1 MNAAFSIKR
10 WQEMAHAS
18 VDALLGQLLPRLCLL
33 CATPCGSQA
42 LCPACRDSGLPGR
55 RRTRCRQCALPLDS
69 PTAGPRPPGPNPA
82 PDVAPDLAPAPG
94 PDIAPDPGSVQPLLC
109 PRCQQTGATV
119 LQTVITLADYA
130 PPLDHALTALKFH
143 GELTLARPLGML
155 LMQHLHSAPAQP
167 LSSIDALVP
176 IPLSGARL
184 AERGFNQSLQIAR
197 GMRAC
202 RHGHCPPILHDAL
215 IRHHH
220 ARPQSSL
227 SRAER
232 LHNLQNAFSVPR
244 PARIAGRRLCLVDDV
259 MTTGSTLQAAARA
272 LHAAGAHDI
281 IAVVVARTA

>member
-1 MNAAFSIKR
+1 MS
-10 WQEMAHAS
+10 
-18 VDALLGQLLPRLCLL
+18 
-33 CATPCGSQA
+33 
-42 LCPACRDSGLPGR
+42 
-55 RRTRCRQCALPLDS
+55 
-69 PTAGPRPPGPNPA
+69 
-82 PDVAPDLAPAPG
+82 APDLAPDLAPEL
-94 PDIAPDPGSVQPLLC
+94 ARNLAAVQPLLC

-155 LMQHLHSAPAQP
+155 LMQHLHSAPARP
-167 LSSIDALVP
+167 LNSIDALVP

-215 IRHHH
+215 IRRHH
-220 ARPQSSL
+220 ARAQSSL

-232 LHNLQNAFSVPR
+232 LHNLQDAFSVPR

-259 MTTGSTLQAAARA
+259 MTTGSTLQAAAHA
-272 LHAAGAHDI
+272 LHAAGARDI

>member
-1 MNAAFSIKR
+1 
-10 WQEMAHAS
+10 MAHTT

-42 LCPACRDSGLPGR
+42 LCPACRDTGLPGHR
-55 RRTRCRQCALPLDS
+55 RARCRQCALPLDS
-69 PTAGPRPPGPNPA
+69 PTEESRTS
-82 PDVAPDLAPAPG
+82 APDLAPDLAPEL
-94 PDIAPDPGSVQPLLC
+94 ARNLAAVQPLLC
-109 PRCQQTGATV
+109 PRCQQTGATA

-155 LMQHLHSAPAQP
+155 LMQHLHSDPARP
-167 LSSIDALVP
+167 LNSIDALVP

-215 IRHHH
+215 IRRHH

-232 LHNLQNAFSVPR
+232 LHNLQDAFNVPR

-272 LHAAGAHDI
+272 LHAAGARDI